1 MCFIVVEEPSG
12 TQFTKVLGGAFRPV
26 LSSSAGD
33 AISRGRVAIFSWQAG
48 VAAEAHGGDAE
59 QPGGGGAVCI
69 SAGTI
74 SGVVL
79 ASFHIDACRNL
90 GAFVEVGEAE

>member
-1 MCFIVVEEPSG
+1 MCFIVVEEPFG
-12 TQFTKVLGGAFRPV
+12 AQFAKVLGGAFRPV
-26 LSSSAGD
+26 LSSSASD
-33 AISRGRVAIFSWQAG
+33 ASSRGSVAIFSCLAG
-48 VAAEAHGGDAE
+48 AAAEAHGGDAE
-59 QPGGGGAVCI
+59 QPGGGGAVFI

-90 GAFVEVGEAE
+90 GAFVEGGEAE